1 MRGSR
6 TAALSIVTLTG
17 AVVLLAGC
25 SGPDDQAASLSGD
38 EAASGRTGN
47 SAPEAAQDAL
57 VDQPGD
63 AADTSGGKITG
74 DGLLSDVPAERAVIA
89 TAEMTLRSQD
99 VVATV
104 DALELITASV
114 GGFVAGR
121 DISSNPDDP
130 KGTRAVLLLRVP
142 TDRLDTVIDRAE
154 AEGDVVRVTADEQD
168 VTETVVDVDSRVES
182 ARASVERIRALLS
195 EATTIGEV
203 VRIESELSRREAD
216 LESLLAQQRALAD
229 QTALATLSVT
239 VLSPEAVEPVAEDET
254 GFLSGL
260 QRGWDALVGVVV
272 VALTTIGVL
281 LPFLVVAL
289 IILGPLAAAW
299 RRRRQSQRIDTSPD
313 TSSGAS
319 PDGPSPDEP
328 VKDREPEPVH

>member
-6 TAALSIVTLTG
+6 TAALSIVSLTG
-17 AVVLLAGC
+17 AAVLLAGC
-25 SGPDDQAASLSGD
+25 SGGVDQLSTEASDDSAP
-38 EAASGRTGN
+38 GRTAY
-47 SAPEAAQDAL
+47 APESAGDAVAQD
-57 VDQPGD
+57 PGT
-63 AADTSGGKITG
+63 AADGRTTTE
-74 DGLLSDVPAERAVIA
+74 GLLSDVPTERAVIA
-89 TAEMTLRSQD
+89 TAEMTLRSPD

-114 GGFVAGR
+114 GGFVSGR

-130 KGTRAVLLLRVP
+130 KGTRAVLVLRVP
-142 TDRLDTVIDRAE
+142 TDKLDTVIDRAQD
-154 AEGDVVRVTADEQD
+154 EGDVVRVTADEQD

-216 LESLLAQQRALAD
+216 LEALLAQQRSLAD

-239 VLSPEAVEPVAEDET
+239 VLSPEAVEPVAEDKT
-254 GFLSGL
+254 GFLAGL
-260 QRGWDALVGVVV
+260 ERGWEALVGVVV

-289 IILGPLAAAW
+289 IVLGPLAAAW
-299 RRRRQSQRIDTSPD
+299 RRRRQTQS
-313 TSSGAS
+313 AEA
-319 PDGPSPDEP
+319 SPDEP

>member
-1 MRGSR
+1 MATVSPTRH
-6 TAALSIVTLTG
+6 AA
-17 AVVLLAGC
+17 
-25 SGPDDQAASLSGD
+25 
-38 EAASGRTGN
+38 GRTGYA
-47 SAPEAAQDAL
+47 APESAEDAL
-57 VDQPGD
+57 GDQSTRRRRHL
-63 AADTSGGKITG
+63 AAPRPTG

-89 TAEMTLRSQD
+89 TAEMTLRSED

-104 DALELITASV
+104 DALELITASA
-114 GGFVAGR
+114 GGFVSGR

-130 KGTRAVLLLRVP
+130 KGTRAVLVLRVP
-142 TDRLDTVIDRAE
+142 TDKLDTVIDRAQ

-216 LESLLAQQRALAD
+216 LEALLAQQRSLAD

-254 GFLSGL
+254 GFLAGL
-260 QRGWDALVGVVV
+260 ERGWEALVGVVV

-289 IILGPLAAAW
+289 IVLGPLAAAW
-299 RRRRQSQRIDTSPD
+299 RRRRQTQSAE
-313 TSSGAS
+313 AS
-319 PDGPSPDEP
+319 PGTPPGASPDEP

>member
-1 MRGSR
+1 
-6 TAALSIVTLTG
+6 
-17 AVVLLAGC
+17 
-25 SGPDDQAASLSGD
+25 
-38 EAASGRTGN
+38 
-47 SAPEAAQDAL
+47 
-57 VDQPGD
+57 
-63 AADTSGGKITG
+63 
-74 DGLLSDVPAERAVIA
+74 
-89 TAEMTLRSQD
+89 MTLRSED
-99 VVATV
+99 VAATV

-130 KGTRAVLLLRVP
+130 KGTRAVLVLRVP
-142 TDRLDTVIDRAE
+142 TDKLDTVIDRAE

-216 LESLLAQQRALAD
+216 LEALLAQQRSLAD

-254 GFLSGL
+254 GFLAGL
-260 QRGWDALVGVVV
+260 ERGWDALVGVVV

-289 IILGPLAAAW
+289 IVLGPLPPPGAAA
-299 RRRRQSQRIDTSPD
+299 RRWLPTPHAALHPARPPTSRSRTASRSPSTRAERRSRGGVAMRKSRGMAPAG
-313 TSSGAS
+313 SGDCRNALAFGGRVCRGS
-319 PDGPSPDEP
+319 CL
-328 VKDREPEPVH
+328 VR

>member
-6 TAALSIVTLTG
+6 TAALSIVSLTG
-17 AVVLLAGC
+17 AAVLLAGC
-25 SGPDDQAASLSGD
+25 SGAGEDSASLSSD
-38 EAASGRTGN
+38 ESAPGRTAYG
-47 SAPEAAQDAL
+47 ALGEAGDAVAQDS
-57 VDQPGD
+57 GT
-63 AADTSGGKITG
+63 AADGRTTSG
-74 DGLLSDVPAERAVIA
+74 GLLSDVPTDRSVIA
-89 TAEMTLRSQD
+89 TAEMTLRSED

-114 GGFVAGR
+114 GGFVSGR

-130 KGTRAVLLLRVP
+130 KGTRAVLVLRVP
-142 TDRLDTVIDRAE
+142 TDKLDTVIDRAQ

-168 VTETVVDVDSRVES
+168 VTEIVVDVDSRVES

-216 LESLLAQQRALAD
+216 LEALLAQQRSLAD

-254 GFLSGL
+254 GFLAGL
-260 QRGWDALVGVVV
+260 ERGWEALVGVVV

-289 IILGPLAAAW
+289 IVLGPLAAAW
-299 RRRRQSQRIDTSPD
+299 HRRRQTQSTDASA
-313 TSSGAS
+313 GAS
-319 PDGPSPDEP
+319 HDGPSPDEP